1 MNPFQ
6 EYNRQI
12 CRHARDERLLRVL
25 ARYAFDGTELH
36 AVVDR
41 ELRDPENETA
51 AANLKHAIVSQYRDT
66 IPLDAVIEIVVGLL
80 DKGEFA

>member
-1 MNPFQ
+1 MNVFQ
-6 EYNRQI
+6 EL

-25 ARYAFDGTELH
+25 ARYTFDGTELH

-41 ELRDPENETA
+41 ELRDPENEIA

-66 IPLDAVIEIVVGLL
+66 VPLDAAIEIVVGLL
-80 DKGEFA
+80 DRGEFV